1 MEQDQK
7 VVYNNINE
15 SPYYFDYY
23 NFRFYF
29 SSSFYRRNFANRVE
43 AYVREEKYKLINRY
57 KIVNSKFLDTLNEV
71 LYISLYKKI
80 EKRGFRILINN
91 SVYKEN

>member
-1 MEQDQK
+1 MESEK
-7 VVYNNINE
+7 IVYNNINE

-29 SSSFYRRNFANRVE
+29 SSAFYRRNFANRVE
-43 AYVREEKYKLINRY
+43 AYVKEERYKLINRY
-57 KIVNSKFLDTLNEV
+57 KIINSRFLDVINEV

-80 EKRGFRILINN
+80 EKRGFRVLVNN
-91 SVYKEN
+91 SEYKEN

>member
-7 VVYNNINE
+7 IVYNNINE

-29 SSSFYRRNFANRVE
+29 SSAFYRRNFANRVE
-43 AYVREEKYKLINRY
+43 AYVREEKFKLINRY
-57 KIVNSKFLDTLNEV
+57 IKVH
-71 LYISLYKKI
+71 
-80 EKRGFRILINN
+80 ILIITIFELR
-91 SVYKEN
+91 YLKIK